1 MEKHVSDVDLNKL
14 RQSGLLAIH
23 EIAIV
28 AGDVIVAEN
37 VLTKERRVL
46 EVGNLLLESN
56 KRILKG

>member
-1 MEKHVSDVDLNKL
+1 MEKHVSDDDLNKL
-14 RQSGLLAIH
+14 RQNGLLAIH
-23 EIAIV
+23 EIALV
-28 AGDVIVAEN
+28 VGDVIVAEN